1 MSSKFVRTKCS
12 QDLVVVA
19 RCYELLA
26 NSMLRSMGSKLSV
39 WRIFC
44 GVLLSNAVGK
54 VYPEILQQRL
64 LQQNLHSFSKVSCTS
79 ILQNGIVL
87 VEFRLIAYAS
97 ILPVCLGFS
106 RLWVATRVLVILRQW
121 HFRFWVNLW
130 FWGLDGRSNWI
141 YRWLFCQGT
150 PR

>member
-19 RCYELLA
+19 RCHELLA

-39 WRIFC
+39 WRIFYV
-44 GVLLSNAVGK
+44 VLLSNAVGK

-97 ILPVCLGFS
+97 ISPVCLGFS
-106 RLWVATRVLVILRQW
+106 RLLAATRVLVILRQW
-121 HFRFWVNLW
+121 HFRFWVNL
-130 FWGLDGRSNWI
+130 
-141 YRWLFCQGT
+141 
-150 PR
+150 